1 MCDRAMFLLSQCQFQ
16 HLRRL
21 RLEQSRVGFAKP
33 VGRSLRIGSIRHGR
47 AAWLFGFMVSQ
58 MAYEAWQYRDPMLVL
73 QRKQEQAARTKQG
86 KAEAARAGL
95 GQLFKEP
102 TLDQD
107 TSAQIDDLLDTWYR
121 YEAGYMPALG
131 GPRVSPSCRGHVPD
145 TGEVH
150 DTSGDRDAKL
160 EKATAEAVEACVDE
174 LVLLH
179 RVAIQNR
186 MRNKTAGAAV
196 FRHPM
201 LGTPERAHELYQEA
215 KGKLWP
221 MMKRK
226 GMV

>member
-1 MCDRAMFLLSQCQFQ
+1 
-16 HLRRL
+16 
-21 RLEQSRVGFAKP
+21 
-33 VGRSLRIGSIRHGR
+33 
-47 AAWLFGFMVSQ
+47 
-58 MAYEAWQYRDPMLVL
+58 MADLMKWEMRDPMLVL
-73 QRKQEQAARTKQG
+73 QRKQEKAARTKQG
-86 KAEAARAGL
+86 KAETAKAGL
-95 GQLFKEP
+95 DQLFKEP

-107 TSAQIDDLLDTWYR
+107 TSAQIDDLLETWYR
-121 YEAGYMPALG
+121 YEAAYMPALG

-145 TGEVH
+145 SGDVH
-150 DTSGDRDAKL
+150 NTACDRDAKL
-160 EKATAEAVEACVDE
+160 EQVTAEAVSACVDE

-186 MRNKTAGAAV
+186 MRNRVARAAV

-201 LGTPERAHELYQEA
+201 LGTPEQAHELYQEA